1 MRSISACSVFLG
13 RLLRDCLEG
22 ESGRPAY
29 VLRNQREI
37 RRLEIYLLIS
47 IKLLMD
53 YKARGRNFPIFGKLG
68 NRRLH
73 IAFQQ
78 QAILDATPHL
88 AVKDCKI
95 KHSFP
100 SGRACFL

>member
-1 MRSISACSVFLG
+1 
-13 RLLRDCLEG
+13 
-22 ESGRPAY
+22 
-29 VLRNQREI
+29 
-37 RRLEIYLLIS
+37 
-47 IKLLMD
+47 MD